1 MTQQRES
8 WDEFFLGLAAYM
20 ATRSKDPSTQ
30 TGAVIVAPP
39 NRIVSVGYNGFPA
52 RISDDPAVYA
62 DREQKYSKI
71 IHCEMNAA
79 KWAREP
85 LDGYTLYTYPFM
97 SCDRCFVHMLNEGIT
112 RFVAPRPNADQLT
125 RWGDAFEKTKT
136 YAREAGVELLELDYT
151 SVWTRTS

>member
-39 NRIVSVGYNGFPA
+39 KRIVSVGYNGFPSK
-52 RISDDPAVYA
+52 IDDDPAVYA
-62 DREQKYSKI
+62 DREQKYSKM
-71 IHCEMNAA
+71 IHCEMNAVRWA
-79 KWAREP
+79 KEP

-112 RFVAPRPNADQLT
+112 RFVAPKPTADQLT
-125 RWGDAFEKTKT
+125 RWGSAFDKTRA
-136 YAREAGVELLELDYT
+136 YAKEACVELLELDYT
-151 SVWTRTS
+151 PVWVRTS

>member
-52 RISDDPAVYA
+52 RINDDPAVYA
-62 DREQKYSKI
+62 DREQKYSKM

-85 LDGYTLYTYPFM
+85 LEGFTLYTYPFM
-97 SCDRCFVHMLNEGIT
+97 SCDRCFVHLLNEGIT
-112 RFVAPRPNADQLT
+112 RFVAPRASAEANT
-125 RWGDAFEKTKT
+125 RWGAAFDKTRA
-136 YAREAGVELLELDYT
+136 YAKEAGVELLELDYT
-151 SVWTRTS
+151 PVWVRAS